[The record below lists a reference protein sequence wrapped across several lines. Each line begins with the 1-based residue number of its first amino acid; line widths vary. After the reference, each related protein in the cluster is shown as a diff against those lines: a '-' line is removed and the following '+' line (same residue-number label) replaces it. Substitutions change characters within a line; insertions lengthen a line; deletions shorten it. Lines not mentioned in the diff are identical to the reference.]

1 MSSIERIM
9 KKFLVPFSGIPIFK
23 IENAF
28 QINKKEYTFLKNLKF
43 DNLTTNNKILNDKL
57 KISKNKNILK
67 LNKFQRIKK
76 LIWNN
81 FEDYVDNVLEI
92 ENVFSFCQSWC
103 TIQKSNSYHSAH
115 AHPNNI
121 FSCVYYAKAKETYLQ
136 FSTYKSKLQESF
148 FFSYNIR
155 KPNLFNSTR
164 YTFPLQ
170 TGDIIFFPGDLCHE
184 SLLNKDEER
193 IIIGASFFLDG
204 KLGSDETN
212 NAIDI
217 TNNK

>member
-1 MSSIERIM
+1 MNKYLI
-9 KKFLVPFSGIPIFK
+9 PFSGLPIFK

-28 QINKKEYTFLKNLKF
+28 KTNTQEYSLLKRLRF
-43 DNLTTNNKILNDKL
+43 DNLTTNNTVLNDKL

-67 LNKFQRIKK
+67 LNKFNRIKK
-76 LIWNN
+76 EIWKS
-81 FEDYVDNVLEI
+81 FEDYIDNVLQI
-92 ENVFSFCQSWC
+92 KNVFSFCQSWC
-103 TIQKSNSYHSAH
+103 TIQKNNSYHPAH

-121 FSCVYYAKAKETYLQ
+121 FSCVYYVKAEETYLQ

-148 FFSYNIR
+148 FFAYDI
-155 KPNLFNSTR
+155 KKHNLFNSTTYR
-164 YTFPLQ
+164 VPLK

-184 SLLNKDEER
+184 TLFNKEEER
-193 IIIGASFFLDG
+193 IIIGASFFING
-204 KLGSDETN
+204 KLGSDENN